1 MQNTREQSLIAFG
14 EVQRQRSRTC
24 ICSFVDSRMVHHL
37 VEINKAFVAL
47 ALIHTFDQ
55 IDRIFMYVRRFF
67 SISSFFL
74 ERLKIILIFLEWT

>member
-1 MQNTREQSLIAFG
+1 MQNTHEQSLIAFG

-55 IDRIFMYVRRFF
+55 IDRIFYVCAPFLLHLFLFLGTAENYTNF
-67 SISSFFL
+67 S
-74 ERLKIILIFLEWT
+74 